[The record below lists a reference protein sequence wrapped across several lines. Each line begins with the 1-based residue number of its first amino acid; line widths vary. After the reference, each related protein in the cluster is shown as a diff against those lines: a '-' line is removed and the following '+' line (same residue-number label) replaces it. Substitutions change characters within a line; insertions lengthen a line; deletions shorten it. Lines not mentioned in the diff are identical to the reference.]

1 MRKDLI
7 KYLIEDCNLIE
18 RFPGHKIY
26 KWGTYGEPGASD
38 LDIVFV
44 GEISKNVA
52 LDIRDIWLNADVG
65 LDLDITILPDHTLFN
80 HIDRFNECKD
90 DLYFFNETIIRYKL
104 WPLSNNDVHGR
115 IIEDKG
121 VYWKV
126 TQMFANKA
134 FKYKDKGWPK
144 PILLKDYV

>member
-52 LDIRDIWLNADVG
+52 LDIRDIWL
-65 LDLDITILPDHTLFN
+65 
-80 HIDRFNECKD
+80 
-90 DLYFFNETIIRYKL
+90 Y
-104 WPLSNNDVHGR
+104 NNIAGSYIV
-115 IIEDKG
+115 
-121 VYWKV
+121 
-126 TQMFANKA
+126 
-134 FKYKDKGWPK
+134 
-144 PILLKDYV
+144 